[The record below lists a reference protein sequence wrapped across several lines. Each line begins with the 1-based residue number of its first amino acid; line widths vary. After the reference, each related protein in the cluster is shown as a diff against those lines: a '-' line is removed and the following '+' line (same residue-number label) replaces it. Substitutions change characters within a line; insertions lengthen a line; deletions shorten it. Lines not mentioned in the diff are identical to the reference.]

1 MSAPDRRALIDRDHR
16 QPSIRRQC
24 ALLGVARSGVYRRP
38 SPAND
43 DDLAL
48 MRRIDELFTAWPFL
62 GSRRMMAMLRAE
74 GHAINRKRVQRLM
87 RRMGIAALGPKPRT
101 TKPAPG
107 HKIFPYLLRNLV
119 IDRPNQVWA
128 ADITYIP
135 IGRGFLYLVAV
146 IDWASRAVLAWRL
159 SNTMDVSFC
168 VSALEEAL
176 ARFGR
181 PEIFNTDQS
190 LMGWMA
196 PERHLCA
203 KLGMQLQRRGPSMTQ
218 VTTIGL
224 DLAKRVFQVHGVD
237 AAGAVVLRRQL
248 KRRQMV
254 PFFTKLPSCLIGM
267 EACGTAH
274 HWGRTLRA
282 LGHEV
287 RLIPPAYAK
296 AYVRRNKTD
305 PADAEAICEAVSRPS
320 MRFVPIK
327 SEADQAMAAVH
338 RVRERLIAQRTQ
350 TINMLRGQMAEFG
363 VVAAKGPQHVKGLL
377 AELVEPE
384 SVPEPLRQVLLGLVR
399 LLTALREQIAV
410 LDKQI
415 LAWHQANPCSRR
427 LSGIDGFGPI
437 LSSALALRVQ
447 EPQRFA
453 CGRDLSA
460 WIGLAPKQNSSGG
473 KIRLGAISKKG
484 DVYLRRLLIN
494 GAQAVLNSKRAKD
507 DPWIARLLQTKPRL
521 VAAVALANKMARVAW
536 AVMVRRTDFRRAPAA
551 A

>member
-1 MSAPDRRALIDRDHR
+1 MPSNLSHRPVSPLRARMIEDMSVRGFTEKTRQRLCPPRASVRRLHRPLTRDSDVGGYTRLPAAPEAERHAAAEHQQRGLGPALPFHRDARPPGTCPAAHGRAPTASATGGAQRRGGDAAAPGGAGAEA
-16 QPSIRRQC
+16 QGSIRHRRSRSSGRPRPDPWGAGLRVSEVV
-24 ALLGVARSGVYRRP
+24 ALKVG
-38 SPAND
+38 D
-43 DDLAL
+43 
-48 MRRIDELFTAWPFL
+48 IDSE
-62 GSRRMMAMLRAE
+62 RM
-74 GHAINRKRVQRLM
+74 
-87 RRMGIAALGPKPRT
+87 
-101 TKPAPG
+101 
-107 HKIFPYLLRNLV
+107 LLRV
-119 IDRPNQVWA
+119 EH
-128 ADITYIP
+128 
-135 IGRGFLYLVAV
+135 GKG
-146 IDWASRAVLAWRL
+146 
-159 SNTMDVSFC
+159 
-168 VSALEEAL
+168 
-176 ARFGR
+176 GK
-181 PEIFNTDQS
+181 S

-196 PERHLCA
+196 PERHRCA

-473 KIRLGAISKKG
+473 TIRLGAISKKG

>member
-1 MSAPDRRALIDRDHR
+1 
-16 QPSIRRQC
+16 
-24 ALLGVARSGVYRRP
+24 
-38 SPAND
+38 
-43 DDLAL
+43 
-48 MRRIDELFTAWPFL
+48 MRRLDELFTAWPFL

-74 GHAINRKRVQRLM
+74 GCPVNRKRVQRLM

-107 HKIFPYLLRNLV
+107 HKIFPYLLRNLA

>member
-1 MSAPDRRALIDRDHR
+1 MS
-16 QPSIRRQC
+16 
-24 ALLGVARSGVYRRP
+24 
-38 SPAND
+38 
-43 DDLAL
+43 
-48 MRRIDELFTAWPFL
+48 E
-62 GSRRMMAMLRAE
+62 
-74 GHAINRKRVQRLM
+74 
-87 RRMGIAALGPKPRT
+87 
-101 TKPAPG
+101 
-107 HKIFPYLLRNLV
+107 
-119 IDRPNQVWA
+119 
-128 ADITYIP
+128 
-135 IGRGFLYLVAV
+135 
-146 IDWASRAVLAWRL
+146 
-159 SNTMDVSFC
+159 
-168 VSALEEAL
+168 
-176 ARFGR
+176 
-181 PEIFNTDQS
+181 
-190 LMGWMA
+190 
-196 PERHLCA
+196 
-203 KLGMQLQRRGPSMTQ
+203 

-224 DLAKRVFQVHGVD
+224 DLAKTVFQVHGVD

-254 PFFTKLPSCLIGM
+254 PFFTKLPRCLIGM

-305 PADAEAICEAVSRPS
+305 PADAEAICEAVSRPL

-363 VVAAKGPQHVKGLL
+363 VVAAKGPQHVKGLV
-377 AELVEPE
+377 AELAEPE

-399 LLTALREQIAV
+399 LLSALREQIAV

-507 DPWIARLLQTKPRL
+507 DPWIVRLLQTKPRL

-536 AVMVRRTDFRRAPAA
+536 AVMVRGTDFRRAPAA

>member
-1 MSAPDRRALIDRDHR
+1 MS
-16 QPSIRRQC
+16 
-24 ALLGVARSGVYRRP
+24 
-38 SPAND
+38 
-43 DDLAL
+43 
-48 MRRIDELFTAWPFL
+48 E
-62 GSRRMMAMLRAE
+62 
-74 GHAINRKRVQRLM
+74 
-87 RRMGIAALGPKPRT
+87 
-101 TKPAPG
+101 
-107 HKIFPYLLRNLV
+107 
-119 IDRPNQVWA
+119 
-128 ADITYIP
+128 
-135 IGRGFLYLVAV
+135 
-146 IDWASRAVLAWRL
+146 
-159 SNTMDVSFC
+159 
-168 VSALEEAL
+168 
-176 ARFGR
+176 
-181 PEIFNTDQS
+181 
-190 LMGWMA
+190 
-196 PERHLCA
+196 
-203 KLGMQLQRRGPSMTQ
+203 

-224 DLAKRVFQVHGVD
+224 DLAKTVFQVHGVD

-254 PFFTKLPSCLIGM
+254 PFFTKLPRCLIGM

-363 VVAAKGPQHVKGLL
+363 VVAAKSLPRAKAGGPQHVKGLV
-377 AELVEPE
+377 AELAEPE

-399 LLTALREQIAV
+399 LLSALREQIAV

-460 WIGLAPKQNSSGG
+460 PVHARGRLWIGPCSCQGQALAPKQNSSGG

-494 GAQAVLNSKRAKD
+494 SLPSGLTRWAPRRCSTANGPRTTLGSCGCCRLNRAWWLRSRS
-507 DPWIARLLQTKPRL
+507 PTRW
-521 VAAVALANKMARVAW
+521 
-536 AVMVRRTDFRRAPAA
+536 RASPGP
-551 A
+551 